1 MDLLCRVCAHQV
13 RRSRIDVGVWKLS
26 LAFVRMPAKIGLNR
40 YDSTIELQLTY
51 VYMLSTSY
59 QLFLEFTGLKYDSS
73 KYCTACTVQ

>member
-1 MDLLCRVCAHQV
+1 MDVLCRVCAHQV

-51 VYMLSTSY
+51 VYAFHVLPVIFGVY
-59 QLFLEFTGLKYDSS
+59 GIEI
-73 KYCTACTVQ
+73 